1 MRLWPA
7 FPVLAVGAV
16 LCSAA
21 PDEGPL
27 SSTFPRWRDHPAIL
41 YTARPTTDPIADLN
55 RRIDEGRS
63 QLRSNGASGFLQSL
77 LDALNVPIE
86 SQVAVFAKDS
96 VQASRITPHNP
107 RTIFFN
113 ETVAV
118 GWVAG
123 GFIELAAQDPQQGV
137 VFYTLDRT
145 PLGKPRFTRRD
156 DCLTC
161 HYSYSTVGVPGMLER
176 SVGQFTVDHRLP
188 LEQRWGGW
196 YVTGT
201 LGAIRHLGNTDTD
214 RLFESPPP
222 SNTLNWPSLDGRFDT
237 AVYLSAHSDITA
249 LMVFAHQMHM
259 MNLLTRI
266 GWEARVAAYEKRT
279 PMADAGNASDIPVPL
294 RDAAKE
300 VADYLLFVDEAGLA
314 DTIQGST
321 RFAEKFAAQGPRD
334 RKGRSL
340 RQFELKRRLMR
351 YSCSYM
357 IYSPLFDALPAEAR
371 DAIYRRMWEIL
382 SGEEKAKK
390 YRRLSAVDRAA
401 IVEILRDTKQDLPSY
416 FSPPARQN

>member
-1 MRLWPA
+1 M
-7 FPVLAVGAV
+7 
-16 LCSAA
+16 
-21 PDEGPL
+21 
-27 SSTFPRWRDHPAIL
+27 
-41 YTARPTTDPIADLN
+41 
-55 RRIDEGRS
+55 
-63 QLRSNGASGFLQSL
+63 
-77 LDALNVPIE
+77 
-86 SQVAVFAKDS
+86 
-96 VQASRITPHNP
+96 
-107 RTIFFN
+107 
-113 ETVAV
+113 
-118 GWVAG
+118 
-123 GFIELAAQDPQQGV
+123 
-137 VFYTLDRT
+137 
-145 PLGKPRFTRRD
+145 
-156 DCLTC
+156 
-161 HYSYSTVGVPGMLER
+161 
-176 SVGQFTVDHRLP
+176 
-188 LEQRWGGW
+188 
-196 YVTGT
+196 
-201 LGAIRHLGNTDTD
+201 
-214 RLFESPPP
+214 
-222 SNTLNWPSLDGRFDT
+222 
-237 AVYLSAHSDITA
+237 
-249 LMVFAHQMHM
+249 
-259 MNLLTRI
+259 TRI